1 MFDEPDGSD
10 AGATAESTAPGDSNA
25 PSAEWQAANAA
36 IASDM
41 RAHLKRRKKVRITR
55 APVASRDHV
64 SHPHQPL
71 ICPLSQ
77 SAKADLIKQNRGPIA
92 KVLFGMGD
100 FLRSRYF
107 ANVRKSV
114 GVFVGMWLWYV
125 LNTKTYI
132 PPEIEE

>member
-1 MFDEPDGSD
+1 M
-10 AGATAESTAPGDSNA
+10 
-25 PSAEWQAANAA
+25 
-36 IASDM
+36 
-41 RAHLKRRKKVRITR
+41 
-55 APVASRDHV
+55 

-71 ICPLSQ
+71 TCPLSQ